1 MSDFAEPERPAQPAR
16 EGLPSSYRMRADRH
30 YVDLLASRTPAG
42 RERVLPIGSL
52 EAPRVDDVPALVPL
66 IESVRAHGVLQ
77 PLLVFDRAGSMRV
90 IAGHR
95 RLAAAIAAGLREVPC
110 IVHDVDDETA
120 ERLRDASNV
129 SAAAQAPIAPVA
141 REPELQAG
149 DEIARA
155 LATAGGLADLMAGTL
170 AELTRGA
177 IGSLLRA
184 ELWRAAHLL
193 TASRAVREELPGAR
207 GAVTVAALVD
217 KVVQGFAPERRMR
230 HVELAASI
238 DLPPGHIVVAD
249 ERLLST
255 ALTGGVVAM
264 LALLEGLPSSRITI
278 AATISSA
285 RLLTLAIA
293 QEHVRP
299 SDVWVERAFD
309 REWRDRPG
317 GVPAAVAMAAMQQA
331 ARAHGGEAT
340 AATSA
345 RGARVALVIPA
356 GA

>member
-1 MSDFAEPERPAQPAR
+1 M
-16 EGLPSSYRMRADRH
+16 
-30 YVDLLASRTPAG
+30 
-42 RERVLPIGSL
+42 PIVSL

-66 IESVRAHGVLQ
+66 IESVRQHGVLQ
-77 PLLVFDRAGSMRV
+77 PLLVCDRDGSMRV

-110 IVHDVDDETA
+110 IVREVDDEAA
-120 ERLRDASNV
+120 ERMREASNV
-129 SAAAQAPIAPVA
+129 SPAARAPVA
-141 REPELQAG
+141 PVTREPELHAG

-184 ELWRAAHLL
+184 EIWRAAHLL
-193 TASRAVREELPGAR
+193 SASRAVREELPVTR
-207 GAVTVAALVD
+207 GAVTVSALVD

-230 HVELAASI
+230 HVDLAASV

-255 ALTGGVVAM
+255 ALTGGVIAM
-264 LALLEGLPSSRITI
+264 LALVEGLPSSKI
-278 AATISSA
+278 AISATISSA

-293 QEHVRP
+293 QDHVRP
-299 SDVWVERAFD
+299 FDTWVERAFD
-309 REWRDRPG
+309 LEWRERPG
-317 GVPAAVAMAAMQQA
+317 GVPATVAMAAMQQA

-340 AATSA
+340 AALSA
-345 RGARVALVIPA
+345 RGARLALVIPA
-356 GA
+356 GE